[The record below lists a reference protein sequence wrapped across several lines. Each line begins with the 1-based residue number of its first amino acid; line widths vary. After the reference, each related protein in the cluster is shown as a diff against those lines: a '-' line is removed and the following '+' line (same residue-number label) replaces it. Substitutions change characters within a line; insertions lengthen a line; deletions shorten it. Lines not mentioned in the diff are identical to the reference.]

1 MNKAD
6 IYLRIKTQEDADK
19 LIEEVDLL
27 VSSSYEGKGQ
37 GLTVTLNSKIRA
49 WIADSLKNDPDFLR
63 DPISYLEKLKKDV
76 AGFEK
81 IEMAISYQPTYENI
95 ERLSQTVKRLIGVN
109 TLIKLIYDPTLLGG
123 AVVIYKGNYRDYTLK
138 KIFDNEFS
146 KMKVDLFKIIA
157 H

>member
-1 MNKAD
+1 M
-6 IYLRIKTQEDADK
+6 K
-19 LIEEVDLL
+19 LH
-27 VSSSYEGKGQ
+27 
-37 GLTVTLNSKIRA
+37 GL
-49 WIADSLKNDPDFLR
+49 
-63 DPISYLEKLKKDV
+63 
-76 AGFEK
+76 AGFDK